1 MRHNLGKI
9 EFRLLGMLSIAAE
22 DAGEL
27 ALPRKNKAVLAALA
41 LAGASGLSREKLVDL
56 FWWNRDE
63 KQAQASLR
71 QALAVSRKSLGPYRD
86 CLQTG
91 PVQISVDSAMIMVD
105 ALAFEALAT
114 SQADEDRDRA
124 LALYQGDLLDGARL
138 KEEEFEAWIRPQR
151 ERLRAKAITLL
162 SDSLNTA
169 CKAEQYV
176 ALASRLLEL
185 EPTNEAAHQTLM
197 RTYAA
202 QGRDNAA
209 LKQFIICRDLL
220 DQELGVGPS
229 RQTIVLF
236 EEIKNK
242 RRRPARSE
250 LGYDDQAAAVAPKAA
265 TSERSAKNPTGKP
278 TIVVTPFENL
288 SDEPGQ
294 AHFATGISYDIIAAL
309 LRHRWLSVINATNM
323 SRAGRYAMVA
333 DGQVI
338 ESNVDYLITGSVR
351 KAGNRLRIGVQMIAT
366 DNGEHIWSDSYDRQL
381 DDIFE
386 VQDEITGIIAGHI
399 DVELSASER
408 QRVLRAPTQSMG
420 AWDCYY
426 LGMAHFF
433 KFTGDD
439 FLEAQR
445 LFTRSL
451 ELDPE
456 FGEGHAWWSYINVL
470 LTFYFDA
477 EPTAA
482 LFSRALQSARR
493 AVEIDDQNAMFHMLV
508 ARVYLARREYAKG
521 MAEMEVAMEL
531 NPNLAGIYCGMGDA
545 LNFEGQYVDSIAQ
558 FDKALRLGPRD
569 PLRWAY
575 LSYGALAHLF
585 AGNFESA
592 IEWSEKAIRYP
603 HCQYWAYAH
612 RVAALGHLGRGEEA
626 RKASAELLH
635 QQPKFSLSLAEKKLY
650 FVKRPEQLQLY
661 FEGLRKAGIPQ

>member
-1 MRHNLGKI
+1 MMKL
-9 EFRLLGMLSIAAE
+9 EFRLLGTLSVFAE
-22 DAGEL
+22 GTGEL

-63 KQAQASLR
+63 KHAQASLR

-86 CLQTG
+86 CLWTG
-91 PVQISVDSAMIMVD
+91 PVQISVDRAMITVD

-114 SQADEDRDRA
+114 SQVDEDRDRA

-138 KEEEFEAWIRPQR
+138 KEEGFEAWIRPQR

-162 SDSLNTA
+162 SDSLNSA

-176 ALASRLLEL
+176 TLASRLLEL

-197 RTYAA
+197 RTYAT

-209 LKQFIICRDLL
+209 LKQFMICRDLL

-250 LGYDDQAAAVAPKAA
+250 PGNDDQAAAVAPKAA
-265 TSERSAKNPTGKP
+265 TSERSAKKPTGKA

-294 AHFATGISYDIIAAL
+294 AHFASGISYDIIAAL
-309 LRHRWLSVINATNM
+309 LRHRWLSVITAANM
-323 SRAGRYAMVA
+323 SRAGRYTMVA

-351 KAGNRLRIGVQMIAT
+351 KAGNRLRIGVQMIAA
-366 DNGEHIWSDSYDRQL
+366 DNGEHIWSDSYDRQP

-408 QRVLRAPTQSMG
+408 QRVLRASTQSMG
-420 AWDCYY
+420 AWDCYHR
-426 LGMAHFF
+426 GMAHFF

-439 FLEAQR
+439 HLEAQR
-445 LFTRSL
+445 LFARSL

-470 LTFYFDA
+470 STFYFDA

-545 LNFEGQYVDSIAQ
+545 LNYEGQYGDSVAQ

-575 LSYGALAHLF
+575 LGYGALAHLF
-585 AGNFESA
+585 AGDFESV

-612 RVAALGHLGRGEEA
+612 RVAALGHLGRREKA
-626 RKASAELLH
+626 RRASAELLR

-650 FVKRPEQLQLY
+650 FVRRPEQLQVY
-661 FEGLRKAGIPQ
+661 FEGLLKAGVPQ